1 MGVLEVVMNLVFG
14 SFVESSTSAFGGLLE
29 NTWEGFNL
37 FEQVRGI
44 IESFCKFV
52 LQQVWEIA
60 TSFAGG
66 MFEFAMTGI
75 STMFNEPSSAMGGL
89 VGMLKDSLMEGV
101 GSSMEGVRGIVESF
115 IEKMV
120 NASSEVVSSSAFG
133 LFEIVKTVMN
143 LVVDSGYSVGGL
155 VEKTRTALEILRMEE
170 LREIIVNIANIGV
183 NMIVTYLLG

>member
-1 MGVLEVVMNLVFG
+1 
-14 SFVESSTSAFGGLLE
+14 
-29 NTWEGFNL
+29 
-37 FEQVRGI
+37 
-44 IESFCKFV
+44 
-52 LQQVWEIA
+52 
-60 TSFAGG
+60 
-66 MFEFAMTGI
+66 MTGI

-183 NMIVTYLLG
+183 NMIITYLLG